1 MESSA
6 NALSKPKPVLAD
18 PQDVVSSSSSD
29 SILDNN
35 EYFWEHPNKPWVVW
49 TFEEM

>member
-1 MESSA
+1 MQSSVY
-6 NALSKPKPVLAD
+6 ALSKPEPILAD
-18 PQDVVSSSSSD
+18 PQDVVSSSSD